1 MKFLN
6 LVYCLALPALF
17 FSACKKR
24 GEFEVPCKIEK
35 IISNYHFYPEDPYE
49 VNISTFTHNV
59 WGDPVSI
66 IQSVPTTGRPHYYFY
81 YDNNKRLKAFKGA
94 YGPEAIDFY
103 TRYFYDNNNFIVR
116 DTTLYSG
123 ADINNP
129 ATFQYTFVNTY
140 TYDSKGRVSKV
151 VTELVGIPQGNYE
164 TNYAYDANGNLTS
177 PGLTYDNK
185 TSYLRTSL
193 VLAFVTRNYSKN
205 NYSTATSYNTK
216 GLPTSFPTDWRNQR
230 IPHFFNT
237 QVSEIEYTCDNHRDN
252 D

>member
-6 LVYCLALPALF
+6 LIYCLALPALF
-17 FSACKKR
+17 LSACKKR
-24 GEFEVPCKIEK
+24 GDFEVPCKIEK

-49 VNISTFTHNV
+49 VNISTFTHNA

-66 IQSVPTTGRPHYYFY
+66 IQSVPTTGRPNYYFY
-81 YDNNKRLKAFKGA
+81 YDNSRRLKAFKGE
-94 YGPEAIDFY
+94 YGPETTDSY
-103 TRYFYDNNNFIVR
+103 SRYFYDNNNFIVR
-116 DTTLYSG
+116 DTSWVYGGNINDPASFLYVYV
-123 ADINNP
+123 NN
-129 ATFQYTFVNTY
+129 YS
-140 TYDSKGRVSKV
+140 YDTKGRISKI
-151 VTELVGIPQGNYE
+151 VTELVGRPIGNYE
-164 TNYAYDANGNLTS
+164 TNYTYDANGNLTS

-205 NYSTATSYNTK
+205 NYSSATAYNNK
-216 GLPTSFPTDWRNQR
+216 GLPTSFPTDWRNNR

-237 QVSEIEYTCDNHRDN
+237 QVSEIEYTCDHHHDN